1 VCKFFVQI
9 AQYLLAKVRQL
20 FFRTSL
26 EAFVASVTFDK
37 VNKRFGGNVV
47 VKDLN
52 IEVADKEFLVLV
64 GPSGC
69 GKSTSLRMLAGLEEI
84 SDGEIRIGDRV
95 VNNVAPKDR
104 DIAMVFQSYALYP
117 HMTVYDNMAFGL
129 KLRKT
134 PKQIIDQRVRE
145 AAKSLGIE
153 HLLDR
158 RPRQLSGGQR
168 QRVAV
173 GRAIVREPAV
183 FLMDEPLSNLDA
195 KLRVEARSFISKLHQ
210 RLETTFIYVTHD
222 QVEAMTMGTRIC
234 VLSAGELQQIDTP
247 YNLYHNPRNK
257 FVAGFIGSP
266 AMNFLNATLREDGG
280 NLIVDTGVFQV
291 TVPARKAE
299 PFKSHVGKKVV
310 FGIRPEDIHDAE
322 YQPPG
327 ITPAMVEAN
336 VDVVEQMGNEMILY
350 LEQGGTNFIAR
361 TDPRTRARVGG
372 RVGMVIDVDN
382 MHLFDTD
389 TELSLAYEHKSR
401 DIASAKAK

>member
-1 VCKFFVQI
+1 
-9 AQYLLAKVRQL
+9 
-20 FFRTSL
+20 
-26 EAFVASVTFDK
+26 VASVSFRH
-37 VNKRFGGNVV
+37 VYKRYANNSVA

-52 IEVADKEFLVLV
+52 IEVADKEFLVFV

-84 SDGEIRIGDRV
+84 SDGEILIGDRV

-104 DIAMVFQSYALYP
+104 DVAMVFQSYALYP
-117 HMTVYDNMAFGL
+117 HMTVYENMAFGL
-129 KLRKT
+129 RLRKT

-145 AAKSLGIE
+145 AGRSLGIE
-153 HLLDR
+153 SLLDR

-210 RLETTFIYVTHD
+210 RLGTTFIYVTHD

-247 YNLYHNPRNK
+247 YNLYHNPRNV

-266 AMNFLNATLREDGG
+266 AMNFFDGTLKEVDGKA
-280 NLIVDTGVFQV
+280 VVQTQAFQMTLPASHTAVYRPHMGKRV
-291 TVPARKAE
+291 TI
-299 PFKSHVGKKVV
+299 
-310 FGIRPEDIHDAE
+310 GIRPEDIHDVSF
-322 YQPPG
+322 QPAG
-327 ITPAMVEAN
+327 IIPSVIEAN
-336 VDVVEQMGNEMILY
+336 VDVVEQMGNEIILY
-350 LEQGGTNFIAR
+350 LEEQGKTFVAR
-361 TDPRTRARVGG
+361 TDPRTQARAGQRIGIALNTGNV
-372 RVGMVIDVDN
+372 
-382 MHLFDTD
+382 HLFDAE
-389 TELSLAYEHKSR
+389 TEQSLSYEHK
-401 DIASAKAK
+401 INNPEQMGTAK

>member
-1 VCKFFVQI
+1 
-9 AQYLLAKVRQL
+9 
-20 FFRTSL
+20 
-26 EAFVASVTFDK
+26 VASVTFNHVWK
-37 VNKRFGGNVV
+37 KYTGGTVAV
-47 VKDLN
+47 RDLH
-52 IEVADKEFLVLV
+52 IQIADKEFLVFV

-84 SDGEIRIGDRV
+84 SEGEILIGDRV

-104 DIAMVFQSYALYP
+104 DVAMVFQSYALYP

-134 PKQIIDQRVRE
+134 PKQVIDQRVHE

-153 HLLDR
+153 QLLDR

-210 RLETTFIYVTHD
+210 RLGTTFIYVTHD

-234 VLSAGELQQIDTP
+234 VLNAGELQQIDSP
-247 YNLYHNPRNK
+247 YNLYHNPRNL

-266 AMNFLNATLREDGG
+266 SMNFFDATLKVEGG
-280 NLIVDTGVFQV
+280 NYFVDTGNMKLA
-291 TVPARKAE
+291 VPADKAE
-299 PFKSHVGKKVV
+299 AFRDHAGKKVV
-310 FGIRPEDIHDAE
+310 FGIRPEDIHDSDF
-322 YQPPG
+322 QPPG
-327 ITPAMVEAN
+327 IVPALVEAD
-336 VDVVEQMGNEMILY
+336 VDVVEQMGNEMVVY
-350 LEQGGTNFIAR
+350 LADRGSSFISR
-361 TDPRTRARVGG
+361 MDPRTRARVGNRMG
-372 RVGMVIDVDN
+372 VVFNMDN
-382 MHLFDTD
+382 MHLFDVD
-389 TELSLAYEHKSR
+389 SKLALAYDYKLAE
-401 DIASAKAK
+401 AAKAN

>member
-1 VCKFFVQI
+1 M
-9 AQYLLAKVRQL
+9 
-20 FFRTSL
+20 
-26 EAFVASVTFDK
+26 ASVTFNH
-37 VNKRFGGNVV
+37 VYKRFGDLTVV
-47 VKDLN
+47 SDLN
-52 IEVADKEFLVLV
+52 IAVEDKEFLVFV

-84 SDGEIRIGDRV
+84 SDGEILIGDRV

-104 DIAMVFQSYALYP
+104 DVAMVFQSYALYP

-134 PKQIIDQRVRE
+134 PKKIIDERVTE
-145 AAKSLGIE
+145 AAKSLGID

-234 VLSAGELQQIDTP
+234 VLNAGQLQQIDSP
-247 YNLYHNPRNK
+247 FNLYHNPRNV
-257 FVAGFIGSP
+257 FVGGFIGSP
-266 AMNFLNATLREDGG
+266 SMNFFDANLKPDGD
-280 NLIVDTGVFQV
+280 NLLVDTGAFSLK
-291 TVPARKAE
+291 VPANKAA
-299 PFKSHVGKKVV
+299 PFRSHSGKDVILGV
-310 FGIRPEDIHDAE
+310 RPEDIHDSN
-322 YQPPG
+322 YLPSG
-327 ITPAMVEAN
+327 ITPASVNNTSVE
-336 VDVVEQMGNEMILY
+336 VIEQMGNEMIIY
-350 LEQGGTNFIAR
+350 LENSGKSFIAR
-361 TDPRTRARVGG
+361 TDPRTAAQVGG
-372 RVGMVIDVDN
+372 NLDVSFNLDN
-382 MHLFDTD
+382 MHIFDKD
-389 TELSLAYEHKSR
+389 TELSLAYESKQQEM
-401 DIASAKAK
+401 A

>member
-1 VCKFFVQI
+1 M
-9 AQYLLAKVRQL
+9 
-20 FFRTSL
+20 
-26 EAFVASVTFDK
+26 ASVTFNH
-37 VNKRFGGNVV
+37 VYKRYQGGMNA
-47 VKDLN
+47 VKDLH
-52 IEVADKEFLVLV
+52 IQIADKEFLVFV

-84 SDGEIRIGDRV
+84 SEGEILIGDRV

-104 DIAMVFQSYALYP
+104 DVAMVFQSYALYP

-134 PKQIIDQRVRE
+134 PKHIIDQRVHE

-153 HLLDR
+153 QLLDR

-210 RLETTFIYVTHD
+210 RLGTTFIYVTHD

-234 VLSAGELQQIDTP
+234 VLNAGELQQIDSP
-247 YNLYHNPRNK
+247 YNLYHNPRNL

-266 AMNFLNATLREDGG
+266 SMNFFDSTLRSEGG
-280 NLIVDTGVFQV
+280 NITIDTGNFKLS
-291 TVPARKAE
+291 VPAEQAGIYKD
-299 PFKSHVGKKVV
+299 HVGKKVV
-310 FGIRPEDIHDAE
+310 LGVRPEDIHDIDF
-322 YQPPG
+322 QPPG
-327 ITPAMVEAN
+327 ILPAVIEAN
-336 VDVVEQMGNEMILY
+336 VDVVEQMGNEMVVY
-350 LEQGGTNFIAR
+350 LEERGSSFISR
-361 TDPRTRARVGG
+361 MDPRTRARVGQRMG
-372 RVGMVIDVDN
+372 LVFNMEN
-382 MHLFDTD
+382 MHLFDVD
-389 TELSLAYEHKSR
+389 TKLSLAYDYKLAE
-401 DIASAKAK
+401 AAKAKK

>member
-1 VCKFFVQI
+1 
-9 AQYLLAKVRQL
+9 
-20 FFRTSL
+20 
-26 EAFVASVTFDK
+26 VASVTFSH
-37 VNKRFGGNVV
+37 VYKRFGTETA
-47 VKDLN
+47 VKDLD
-52 IEVADKEFLVLV
+52 IKVEDKEFLVFV

-84 SDGEIRIGDRV
+84 TEGEILIGDRV

-104 DIAMVFQSYALYP
+104 DVAMVFQSYALYP

-134 PKQIIDQRVRE
+134 PKQIIDQRVRD
-145 AAKSLGIE
+145 AAASLGIAQ
-153 HLLDR
+153 LLDR

-222 QVEAMTMGTRIC
+222 QVEAMTMGSRIC
-234 VLSAGELQQIDTP
+234 VLNAGELQQIDTP
-247 YNLYHNPRNK
+247 YNLYHNPRNV

-266 AMNFLNATLREDGG
+266 SMNFFDATLREDEGG
-280 NLIVDTGVFQV
+280 GLLVDMDIFQLH
-291 TVPARKAE
+291 VPANRAE
-299 PFKSHVGKKVV
+299 PYRSHLGKKVV
-310 FGIRPEDIHDAE
+310 FGIRPEDIHDRE

-327 ITPAMVEAN
+327 ILPSETEAD

-350 LEQGGTNFIAR
+350 LTEGDKTFIAR
-361 TDPRTRARVGG
+361 TDPRTSAHVGG
-372 RVGMVIDVDN
+372 KLPLVFNMEN
-382 MHLFDTD
+382 MHLFDVD
-389 TELSLAYEHKSR
+389 SEVSLAFEHKTGE
-401 DIASAKAK
+401 ATAKGLAG